1 MTRREFEVTDNAV
14 IEKILAT
21 SKVLH
26 LGLVDEGM
34 PYVVPMNYGYKTE
47 DGKLTLYLHS
57 AVKGY
62 KLDVLAKNNTC
73 CFEMECGVEPFEGSI
88 ACQYGIS
95 YYCLMGRGKAVIV
108 DDPAEKMA
116 AMTALM
122 KTQTGK
128 DFQFN
133 ERLVSIVTV
142 IRIDVSE
149 YTAKHRPSPAQLKE
163 MAEYNFSP
171 VGTIPPGKKLGDDA
185 AHRITSRN
193 CQCAPPPRNTAAYIP
208 PDRHGRHRGRY

>member
-62 KLDVLAKNNTC
+62 KLDVLAKNSTC
-73 CFEMECGVEPFEGSI
+73 CFEMECGVEPFEGAI

-108 DDPAEKMA
+108 DDPAEKMK
-116 AMTALM
+116 AMTLLM

-163 MAEYNFSP
+163 MAE
-171 VGTIPPGKKLGDDA
+171 
-185 AHRITSRN
+185 
-193 CQCAPPPRNTAAYIP
+193 
-208 PDRHGRHRGRY
+208 